1 MPDKPHQSWQYP
13 TARRSDDADELHGK
27 RIADPYR
34 WLEEV
39 EDSETEAWSSA
50 QDAIVRP
57 FLDKLAGR
65 DHLTKRLDELMPG
78 YVGSPMAVRDRYFFT
93 RRLPE
98 QEHPVLVMRENDEE
112 RTLVDVAAMDPTFTT
127 TLDDFD
133 PSPDGSRLAYQVS
146 EGGRENKTLRVIDL
160 ATGEEL
166 EAPISVGRACPIAWL
181 PDGNAFYYVRPA
193 DGVSEFDRRVWLHR
207 IGDDTKNDVLVFG
220 EGRDK
225 STYYYVTISQD
236 GRWLLVGGW
245 IGTEPRNDL
254 YIADVSNGDHNFVAV
269 QEGLDADTNGVVHR
283 DGKLYLL
290 TSHEAPNKRIVA
302 VDPANPAPD
311 QWQDVV
317 AESDSIIESWAL
329 TDAHVVT
336 VHLRDVKSEV
346 EARRLDDGTSTGKL
360 DLPGLGMALVRS
372 REDSGEDIWIDYS
385 DFVTPSLVLHATL
398 PSANTTTWATSPGS
412 LDVKG
417 ITATQVFY
425 ESKDGTKVPMFVIA
439 RDDIDPNG
447 ERPTILYGYG
457 GFNIS
462 LTPAYSASILAWTE
476 AGGVYAIAN
485 LRGGSEYGEEWHR
498 AGMRANKQNVFD
510 DFHAG
515 AEWLISNR
523 WTDRDHLACM
533 GGSNGGLLVGAAV
546 TQRPDLFAAAVCSAP
561 LLDMVRYEKFG
572 LGVTWND
579 EYGTADDPEE
589 LGWLLGYSPYH
600 RVEEGTR
607 YPATL
612 FTVFEGDTRVDPLHA
627 RKLCA
632 AMQHATSAAPEELP
646 VLIRRET
653 DVGHST
659 RAKSRSIA
667 LMVDTMSFLASR
679 TGLRLGEN

>member
-1 MPDKPHQSWQYP
+1 MEYP
-13 TARRSDDADELHGK
+13 PARRSDDADDLHGR
-27 RIADPYR
+27 RIPDPYR
-34 WLEEV
+34 WLEDV
-39 EDSETEAWSSA
+39 EARETAEWSTA
-50 QDAIVRP
+50 QDGIVRD
-57 FLDKLAGR
+57 FLDRLPGR
-65 DHLTKRLDELMPG
+65 DHLTKRLDELLPG
-78 YVGSPMAVRDRYFFT
+78 YVGSPKAVGDRYFFA

-98 QEHPVLVMRENDEE
+98 QEHPVLLLRQNDEA
-112 RTLVDVAAMDPTFTT
+112 RTLVDVAAMDPSFTT
-127 TLDDFD
+127 TLDDYS

-160 ATGEEL
+160 ATEKEL

-181 PDGNAFYYVRPA
+181 PSGDAFYYVRPA

-207 IGDDTKNDVLVFG
+207 IGDDPTNDVLVFG

-225 STYYYVTISQD
+225 STYYDISISDD

-254 YIADVSNGDHNFVAV
+254 YIADVSNGEHEFDAV
-269 QEGLDADTNGVVHR
+269 QEGLDADTNGIVHR

-290 TSHEAPNKRIVA
+290 TSHEAPNKRIVVA
-302 VDPANPAPD
+302 DPASPQPSN
-311 QWQDVV
+311 WHDVIPHG
-317 AESDSIIESWAL
+317 DSIIESWTL
-329 TDAHVVT
+329 TDSHVVT
-336 VHLRDVKSEV
+336 VHLRDVKSVV
-346 EARRLDDGTSTGKL
+346 EAWRLADGTSAGKL
-360 DLPGLGMALVRS
+360 DLPGLGMALIRS
-372 REDSGEDIWIDYS
+372 REDEGEEVWIDYS

-398 PSANTTTWATSPGS
+398 PSTKTTTWATAPGA

-425 ESKDGTKVPMFVIA
+425 QSKDGTKVPMFVIA
-439 RDDIDPNG
+439 RDDVDPNG

-462 LTPAYSASILAWTE
+462 LTPAYSAGILAWTE

-498 AGMRANKQNVFD
+498 AGMRDKKQNVFD
-510 DFHAG
+510 DFHAAG
-515 AEWLISNR
+515 EWLIANK
-523 WTDRDHLACM
+523 WTSTEHLAVM

-607 YPATL
+607 YPSTL

-632 AMQHATSAAPEELP
+632 AMQHATSAAAAERP
-646 VLIRRET
+646 VFIRRET

-659 RAKSRSIA
+659 RAKSRSVA
-667 LMVDTMSFLASR
+667 LLVDTLSFLASR
-679 TGLRLGEN
+679 TGLKL